1 MMLVMLC
8 ILVSEYLNTQKYMNY
23 LYVSSRHGQD
33 QQDLA
38 KIVTEK
44 LSNFILSL
52 MSEYFKL
59 TEARIELEVI
69 CWSYFC

>member
-1 MMLVMLC
+1 MYLS
-8 ILVSEYLNTQKYMNY
+8 ILTHRRNMNY
-23 LYVSSRHGQD
+23 LHVSSRHGQD

-69 CWSYFC
+69 C

>member
-1 MMLVMLC
+1 M
-8 ILVSEYLNTQKYMNY
+8 NMNY

-69 CWSYFC
+69 C

>member
-1 MMLVMLC
+1 
-8 ILVSEYLNTQKYMNY
+8 MNY